1 LSRDAPPRT
10 LSRGG
15 AAAQA
20 QGDVPMTEPSKPS
33 EEQAPG
39 TNPGPKPAAAP
50 QPPTP
55 GPQPVAP
62 PPPAAAPQPANPG
75 PKAAAIPPIP
85 NPGPKAAASPAPPQ
99 APPGAVNPNPTP
111 GFPAS
116 VTLPLG
122 QQAAPAPAADVKAA
136 EKAQAQRE
144 AQAEHDA
151 RAAEEGV
158 VAGKG
163 GGTVEVQALKDS
175 TNKDGSRKQRL
186 FVTTDGL
193 TTYAPGPGQVAVAH
207 DPDPATQMF
216 GAPEDRED
224 AAKE

>member
-1 LSRDAPPRT
+1 
-10 LSRGG
+10 
-15 AAAQA
+15 
-20 QGDVPMTEPSKPS
+20 MTEPIKPP

-39 TNPGPKPAAAP
+39 TNPGPKAAA
-50 QPPTP
+50 T
-55 GPQPVAP
+55 
-62 PPPAAAPQPANPG
+62 PQPANPG
-75 PKAAAIPPIP
+75 PKAASAPQAP
-85 NPGPKAAASPAPPQ
+85 NPGPKAAAIPPPAATPQVPNPGPQPAATPTPPQ

-116 VTLPLG
+116 ATLPPG
-122 QQAAPAPAADVKAA
+122 QQAPILPGQPVAQPPTVADVKAA
-136 EKAQAQRE
+136 EKAQTQRE

-163 GGTVEVQALKDS
+163 GGTVEVEAPKDS
-175 TNKDGSRKQRL
+175 TNKDGTRKQKL
-186 FVTTDGL
+186 FVSADGI
-193 TTYAPGPGQVAVAH
+193 TTYATGPGQAAVAH